1 MKFTKFIV
9 KVEEDKDIILFNTL
23 NSATIKVN
31 IDLYEKIKSNNIS
44 NLTYEETEFLK
55 EACFLVSDDFDE
67 SGIQSIIKNVINN
80 RINIV
85 FITTDDCNFRCSYC
99 YESHIKKSIDKNTY
113 DDTLKFLNRCE
124 KDELLINWFGGEPT
138 LRMNEIHYFMQEVYK
153 LKKFKRITSS
163 IVTNGYLLS
172 EKNFNQLINDHIN
185 NFQITLDGLKD
196 EHNKHRFLEGGIGT
210 FDTIIK
216 NLKMMR
222 SSSFDFSVC
231 IRYNFNNDSKL
242 IEFVDFIY
250 DLIEND
256 NRFVIDFQNTGCWS
270 SDGNELPTRSD
281 ENKSIIKAIQKAY
294 SLGMRLRLFEES
306 ITPYGSFCV
315 ANLNNSFVINS
326 DRNILKCTVKLDWDK
341 NIVGH
346 LNEDGVIIF
355 NNNLDLWR
363 NRILADKCIN
373 CNVLPL
379 CLNKYCPHMDYSI
392 CQKIKEREVQN
403 VLRTKYCSVEK

>member
-1 MKFTKFIV
+1 LVVTFTNASAEDMKKRLIDSLLLLPADEFVLNQIENISTSDISNLHSFCSRLITTYFYEIGIDPSYHIVDETESKFLKEKAISRLFEI
-9 KVEEDKDIILFNTL
+9 KENEYNEDFFMLFDMFQKKRKTSELKEIIFKFNNFL
-23 NSATIKVN
+23 NSNVDSKTWFDEKLKLSYDENLETNDCAKLIKNYVCN
-31 IDLYEKIKSNNIS
+31 SILELQEEIGEFIKFCQSVGFNKYANYFIDLYEKIKCNNIS

-113 DDTLKFLNRCE
+113 DDTLKFLNRFE

-153 LKKFKRITSS
+153 LKKFKKITSS

-216 NLKMMR
+216 NLK
-222 SSSFDFSVC
+222 
-231 IRYNFNNDSKL
+231 
-242 IEFVDFIY
+242 
-250 DLIEND
+250 
-256 NRFVIDFQNTGCWS
+256 
-270 SDGNELPTRSD
+270 TR
-281 ENKSIIKAIQKAY
+281 A
-294 SLGMRLRLFEES
+294 
-306 ITPYGSFCV
+306 
-315 ANLNNSFVINS
+315 
-326 DRNILKCTVKLDWDK
+326 
-341 NIVGH
+341 
-346 LNEDGVIIF
+346 
-355 NNNLDLWR
+355 
-363 NRILADKCIN
+363 
-373 CNVLPL
+373 LPL
-379 CLNKYCPHMDYSI
+379 WKAANP
-392 CQKIKEREVQN
+392 
-403 VLRTKYCSVEK
+403 